1 MSQLPDGPRGGQGG
15 PERRLSPEQFEA
27 VIRRAAELQAKSAD
41 DTSPEGITQAELIR
55 IGKEIGISPQYV
67 QRALA
72 ESGGTPVTARTT
84 GEKLFGPAIVTAG
97 RSVIGAADAVRAHLE
112 QYLVERE
119 RLAAV
124 RRFPDRTVYRPAR
137 GFDLNAMIVVA
148 QDALGGTK
156 QPRVGAGYKLK
167 NARMLEVSVQPL
179 EEGFSYVDFRLDLG
193 NLRTALASAG
203 VGMGGAAA
211 LGVGATLAIA
221 IDPAAALL
229 GLPLMGGSV
238 WGFRAIQTHVVD
250 HARTHL
256 ESLLDCL
263 ERGEPLVR
271 QRGSRG

>member
-1 MSQLPDGPRGGQGG
+1 VSQLPDIPRGGGL

-41 DTSPEGITQAELIR
+41 DTSPEGITQSELIR

-72 ESGGTPVTARTT
+72 ESGGPAATAPTT
-84 GEKLFGPAIVTAG
+84 GEKLFGPALVATG
-97 RSVIGAADAVRAHLE
+97 RSVVGDAEAVRAHLE

-124 RRFPDRTVYRPAR
+124 RRFPGRTIYHPAR
-137 GFDLNAMIVVA
+137 GFDLNAMITVA
-148 QDALGGTK
+148 QDALGGGK
-156 QPRVGAGYKLK
+156 QPRVGAGFKLK
-167 NARMLEVSVQPL
+167 NARMLEVAVQPL
-179 EEGFSYVDFRLDLG
+179 EEGFSYVDFRLDLANYRNG
-193 NLRTALASAG
+193 FATAG
-203 VGMGGAAA
+203 VVGGTVGA

-221 IDPAAALL
+221 VDPAAALL
-229 GLPLMGGSV
+229 GLPLMGGSL
-238 WGFRAIQTHVVD
+238 WGFRAVQNHIVD

-271 QRGSRG
+271 PRGSRG